1 MAWRGESKVVDRF
14 WSVLPYMLPLA
25 SALPFVGAA
34 AKVVPGLKFIV
45 MPLYFMALPYLMVQN
60 FFASL
65 FGMLGGFL
73 VFILLFV
80 TVVRNPRIGH
90 FIRFNT
96 AQAIIIGVAIA
107 ILEAVLQIFA
117 FPFSLAP
124 QELLA
129 NASILDYGFAV
140 LGGSIFFIALG
151 SVFYSVF
158 SVVQGKYADIP
169 VISEASYAQV
179 R

>member
-1 MAWRGESKVVDRF
+1 MAWRGENKIGARI
-14 WSVLPYMLPLA
+14 WSLLPYMMPIA
-25 SALPFVGAA
+25 DALPFVGAA
-34 AKVVPGLKFIV
+34 AKVVPGLKFFV
-45 MPLYFMALPYLMVQN
+45 LPLYFMALPYMMVEGV
-60 FFASL
+60 FTRF

-96 AQAIIIGVAIA
+96 AQAIIIGIAVA
-107 ILEAVLQIFA
+107 ILEAVLQIFQ
-117 FPFSLAP
+117 FPLGFVP
-124 QELLA
+124 EEILA
-129 NASILDYGFAV
+129 NASPLDYGLAA
-140 LGGSIFFIALG
+140 LGGAIFFIALG
-151 SVFYSVF
+151 SVLYSIF